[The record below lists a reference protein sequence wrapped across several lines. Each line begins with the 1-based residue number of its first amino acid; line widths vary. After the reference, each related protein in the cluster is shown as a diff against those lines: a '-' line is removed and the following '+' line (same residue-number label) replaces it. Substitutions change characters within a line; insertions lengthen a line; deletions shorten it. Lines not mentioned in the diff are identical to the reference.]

1 MAAAKKQK
9 VLRIYLD
16 EKMKWKSRL
25 LYRAL
30 VEKLLELGIPGATVF
45 RGLEGFGASAQ
56 IHDARI
62 LEMSENLPV
71 VVEVVAA
78 PKVVLACL
86 KQIKPMLPKNALVTV
101 QDIQVMT
108 L

>member
-1 MAAAKKQK
+1 MAASKKQK

-16 EKMKWKSRL
+16 EKMKWQTQL

-30 VEKLLELGIPGATVF
+30 VEKLLKLGIPGATVF

-86 KQIKPMLPKNALVTV
+86 NQIRPMLPKNALVTM
-101 QDIQVMT
+101 QDIQVMA

>member
-1 MAAAKKQK
+1 MAASKKQK

-16 EKMKWKSRL
+16 EKMKWKTQL

-30 VEKLLELGIPGATVF
+30 VEKLLKLGIPGATVF

-86 KQIKPMLPKNALVTV
+86 NQIRPMLPKNALVTM
-101 QDIQVMT
+101 QDIQVMA

>member
-1 MAAAKKQK
+1 MAASKKQK

-16 EKMKWKSRL
+16 EKLKYKSQL

-30 VEKLLELGIPGATVF
+30 VEKLLKRGIPGATVF
-45 RGLEGFGASAQ
+45 RGLEGFGASAK

-71 VVEVVAA
+71 VIEVVGE
-78 PKVVLACL
+78 PKVMMASLNE
-86 KQIKPMLPKNALVTV
+86 IKAMLPKHCLVTV
-101 QDIQVMT
+101 QDIHVIK